1 MSNDRQIGSHGYRTD
16 GSLIATINR
25 IRRGPDLVSGAVEAV
40 TPRLTGASYDMQCSV
55 DCVIRIGVAADDAVL
70 PALSLANGIPLTA
83 GNAVTFNVWDG
94 STIGVISATPGVFQY
109 WRVS

>member
-1 MSNDRQIGSHGYRTD
+1 MSNDRQVGTPGYRTD

-25 IRRGPDLVSGAVEAV
+25 VRRGADLVTGAAEVS
-40 TPRLTGASYDMQCSV
+40 TPKLNGASYDMQCSV

-83 GNAVTFNVWDG
+83 NNAVTFNVWDG